1 MKGLLITTLLLSV
14 HLAFADVQSQT
25 ETQQN
30 IDLQT
35 QFKSSQSDS
44 LTLIENLLSGMDF
57 RLQDAVI
64 PSQTNITSTESYY
77 VTLDLVVTDQYNQQS
92 TISLFTSDDFSAGD
106 GYVAISKEF
115 YVSGFE
121 MFKALEPNLYEIESS
136 SKIHLSVNLH
146 KSNLALTDGRKLG
159 EAISH
164 EDQSAIYSTQVSF
177 QESKMG
183 FKQDIDLPETF
194 SHIDN
199 SEITDLGFGLF
210 FR

>member
-1 MKGLLITTLLLSV
+1 MKGLLITTLLLSA
-14 HLAFADVQSQT
+14 HLVLADVQSQIET
-25 ETQQN
+25 EKN

-35 QFKSSQSDS
+35 QYQSPQAAD

-64 PSQTNITSTESYY
+64 PSQSEITSSDSYY
-77 VTLDLVVTDQYNQQS
+77 VTLDLVVTDQYDQQS

-106 GYVAISKEF
+106 GYVSISKEF

-146 KSNLALTDGRKLG
+146 KSNTALTDGRKLG
-159 EAISH
+159 EAVSLD
-164 EDQSAIYSTQVSF
+164 DQSSIYSTQVSF
-177 QESKMG
+177 QESNMG

-194 SHIDN
+194 SHLDN

>member
-1 MKGLLITTLLLSV
+1 
-14 HLAFADVQSQT
+14 
-25 ETQQN
+25 
-30 IDLQT
+30 
-35 QFKSSQSDS
+35 
-44 LTLIENLLSGMDF
+44 
-57 RLQDAVI
+57 VI
-64 PSQTNITSTESYY
+64 PSQSEITATDSFY
-77 VTLDLVVTDQYNQQS
+77 VTLNLVVTDQYNQQS

-121 MFKALEPNLYEIESS
+121 MFKVLEPNLYEIESS

-159 EAISH
+159 EVVNL
-164 EDQSAIYSTQVSF
+164 EDQSSIYAAQLSF
-177 QESKMG
+177 KDSNLG
-183 FKQDIDLPETF
+183 FKQDIDLPEAF
-194 SHIDN
+194 SHVEN